1 MNCNAIYRENGQ
13 IELLYPIRLRCL
25 PAKIQVIIPDEL
37 IDTEAGE
44 LDPVLIETHAMLG
57 AEYRYVSSGKADRD
71 ILMEAL
77 EDKYCR

>member
-25 PAKIQVIIPDEL
+25 PVKIQVIIPDEL
-37 IDTEAGE
+37 IDTEIGE
-44 LDPVLIETHAMLG
+44 LDPVLIEAHAMLG
-57 AEYRYVSSGKADRD
+57 ADYSYVSSGKVDRD

>member
-1 MNCNAIYRENGQ
+1 M
-13 IELLYPIRLRCL
+13 LYPIRLRCL

-37 IDTEAGE
+37 IDTETGE
-44 LDPVLIETHAMLG
+44 LDPVPIEAYDMLG
-57 AEYRYVSSGKADRD
+57 ADYSYVSSGKADRD